1 MYTLTLTQLAYI
13 VALDKH
19 RNFSLAAEACHVTQP
34 TLSMQVQ
41 KLEEDLGLILF
52 DRSERPIVPTR
63 IGARVIAQARNV
75 LAETERLTAIAEEAT
90 GEMKGVLR
98 VGIISTL
105 APYLLP
111 LVITPFAR
119 RYPRVSLV
127 FEEHVAEKITE
138 YLRRDLLDVGL
149 VATPAPE
156 SGIIEDP
163 LFSEPF
169 VGYVSRAHRL
179 YDKERITVDDLRTD
193 QVWLMPDGHCF
204 RDQVTQSVYGGDVPE
219 WSERAVQFES
229 GNLETL
235 QRLVDRGYGMTL
247 LPWLAVQGE
256 GSSAPDQVR
265 AFEGETPSRTV
276 RLVYSKTLVKRHM
289 VEAFAEE
296 TRKAVAPVLPSGSL
310 LREA

>member
-1 MYTLTLTQLAYI
+1 MHSLTLTQLTYI

-41 KLEEDLGLILF
+41 KLEEELGLILF
-52 DRSERPIVPTR
+52 DRSERPIAPTK

-75 LAETERLTAIAEEAT
+75 LAEVERLSAIAEQAT

-111 LVITPFAR
+111 LVITPFAE
-119 RYPRVSLV
+119 RYPRISLV

-149 VATPAPE
+149 VATPVPE
-156 SGIIEDP
+156 SGIIEEP
-163 LFSEPF
+163 LFTEPF
-169 VGYVSRAHRL
+169 VGYVSRSHRL
-179 YDKERITVDDLRTD
+179 YAKKRITIDDLRPD
-193 QVWLMPDGHCF
+193 QVWLMPEGHCF
-204 RDQVTQSVYGGDVPE
+204 RDQVTLSLYGGSAPE

-235 QRLVDRGYGMTL
+235 QRLVDRGYGMTV

-265 AFEGETPSRTV
+265 EFEGETPGRTV
-276 RLVYSKTLVKRHM
+276 RLIYAKALVKRHL
-289 VEAFAEE
+289 VEAFARE
-296 TRKAVAPVLPSGSL
+296 TLKSVAPVLPNGSI
-310 LREA
+310 LRQP